1 MKPPLIAITG
11 PTATG
16 KSSFAISLAK
26 ELDGE
31 IISADSAQIY
41 KDLHILTARQTEDE
55 MEGIPHHLMG
65 FLPIT
70 EDFSLAQYQDA
81 AYKTIE
87 DILSRGKIPILTG
100 GTGLYIKAVLE
111 DYRLPEAPPDEDFR
125 MQMNKRAE
133 EEGNE
138 TLYNELLSADPE
150 AAAKI
155 HPNNVRRVIRALEVM
170 RFTGQTFSSLYGKG
184 KEHPLNIEPIG
195 FCLTYPREVLYERIN
210 RRVDLMFERGAMKEI
225 EELLKTGYRDRLLKL
240 KILGCPE
247 VMSILDGKCT
257 FQEGSELLKRNTRR
271 YAKKQLT
278 WFRSDKALQWLN
290 LSEKEEKAEIE
301 RICLLIKSKV
311 KLQTN

>member
-26 ELDGE
+26 TLDGE

-41 KDLHILTARQTEDE
+41 KDLLILTARLTEEE

-65 FLPIT
+65 FLDLSQ
-70 EDFSLAQYQDA
+70 DFSLAQYQEA
-81 AYKTIE
+81 AYKAIE
-87 DILSRGKIPILTG
+87 DILSRGKIPILAG

-111 DYRLPEAPPDEDFR
+111 DYHLPEAPPDEDFR

-138 TLYNELLSADPE
+138 VLYNELLSIDPE
-150 AAAKI
+150 AAARI
-155 HPNNVRRVIRALEVM
+155 HPNNVRRVIRALEVI
-170 RFTGQTFSSLYGKG
+170 RYTGKTFSSLYEKG
-184 KEHPLNIEPIG
+184 KEHPLNIEPYG
-195 FCLTYPREVLYERIN
+195 YCLDYPREVLYERIN
-210 RRVDLMFERGAMKEI
+210 RRVDMMFEKGAMDEI
-225 EELLKTGYRDRLLKL
+225 EGLLKNGYRERLLKL

-271 YAKKQLT
+271 YAKKQWT
-278 WFRSDKALQWLN
+278 WFRSDKLLEWLHLN
-290 LSEKEEKAEIE
+290 EKEEKAEIE
-301 RICLLIKSKV
+301 RICVLIKAK
-311 KLQTN
+311 

>member
-16 KSSFAISLAK
+16 KSSFAVSLAK
-26 ELDGE
+26 ELGGE

-41 KDLHILTARQTEDE
+41 KDLLILTARQPEEE

-65 FLPIT
+65 FLDLP
-70 EDFSLAQYQDA
+70 EDFSLAQYQEA

-125 MQMNKRAE
+125 EEMHKRAE

-138 TLYNELLSADPE
+138 AIYNELLSRDPE
-150 AAAKI
+150 AAARI

-170 RFTGQTFSSLYGKG
+170 RYTGQTFSSLYDKG
-184 KEHPLNIEPIG
+184 KEHPLNIEPVG
-195 FCLTYPREVLYERIN
+195 FCLTYPREILYERIN
-210 RRVDLMFERGAMKEI
+210 RRVDMMFEKGAISEI
-225 EELLKTGYRDRLLKL
+225 RELLDKGYADRLHKL
-240 KILGCPE
+240 KILGTLE
-247 VMSILDGKCT
+247 VMSILEGKCT
-257 FQEGSELLKRNTRR
+257 FEEGSLLLKRNTRR
-271 YAKKQLT
+271 YAKKQMT
-278 WFRSDKALQWLN
+278 WFRSDRSLQWLN
-290 LSEKEEKAEIE
+290 LSEKEEKAETE
-301 RICLLIKSKV
+301 RICLLIKSKM